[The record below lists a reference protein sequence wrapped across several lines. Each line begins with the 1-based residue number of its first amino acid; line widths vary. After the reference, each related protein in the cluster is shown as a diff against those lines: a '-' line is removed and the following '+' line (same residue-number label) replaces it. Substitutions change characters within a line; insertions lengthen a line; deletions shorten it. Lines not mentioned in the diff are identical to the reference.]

1 MNLQEMEALSRER
14 SIDENDLRNVYREVD
29 YAGHRFGLRT
39 LFPWEE
45 AMAALA
51 VKEFTDTLKAPDMW
65 MSAVTGLALEHVD
78 GDPDFCP
85 RSSPSDEVYARQR
98 LHYMSQTWTFPFL
111 ERLYRE
117 YADMQRELLDRIER
131 VENLSGRGTQVPAA
145 SLASLTDLAT
155 SAALTGSEPL
165 A

>member
-1 MNLQEMEALSRER
+1 MESLAQSREH
-14 SIDENDLRNVYREVD
+14 SIDENDLRNVYREVEF
-29 YAGHRFGLRT
+29 AGHTFGMRT

-45 AMAALA
+45 GMAAIA

-65 MSAVTGLALEHVD
+65 MSAVVGLALEHVD
-78 GDPDFCP
+78 GNPEFCP
-85 RSSPSDEVYARQR
+85 RSSPSDEVYAKQR
-98 LHYMSQTWTFPFL
+98 LRWTSQTWTFPFL

-131 VENLSGRGTQVPAA
+131 VENLSMSGTPQPAP
-145 SLASLTDLAT
+145 SRASLTDLAT
-155 SAALTGSEPL
+155 SAALTGTEPL